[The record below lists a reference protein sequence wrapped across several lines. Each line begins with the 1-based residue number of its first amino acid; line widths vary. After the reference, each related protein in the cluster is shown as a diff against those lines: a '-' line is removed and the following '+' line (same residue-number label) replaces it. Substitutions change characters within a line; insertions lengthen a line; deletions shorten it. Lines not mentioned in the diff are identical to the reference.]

1 MKALW
6 VDSNGVL
13 NARAGTYINDSIAEA
28 IELSANEGRLVTFY
42 ACWGVTV
49 NVRADSNAELILRD
63 WERAADEKIPKN
75 IGPYP
80 TPDLSREERKSDMRI
95 NAANLNDWRTREVAR
110 KAENRAKREAFE
122 TKFASVP
129 IELIDT
135 AWWDELH
142 NMATDDSDKE
152 LLAIAGLWAR
162 LMQLKIANGEK
173 LEEVAWTTLVE
184 ACMNRDARDVAKD
197 AVAALSL
204 CWKYGEQLERLW
216 STSQTRKGV
225 AR

>member
-1 MKALW
+1 MWSSNAVDPSLNSNFSRLRGTSGTKSTAVSWTKQNVTRAEWILRKRAFCLNQVDRQAQKGAKTMKALW

-135 AWWDELH
+135 AWW
-142 NMATDDSDKE
+142 
-152 LLAIAGLWAR
+152 G
-162 LMQLKIANGEK
+162 G
-173 LEEVAWTTLVE
+173 
-184 ACMNRDARDVAKD
+184 
-197 AVAALSL
+197 
-204 CWKYGEQLERLW
+204 
-216 STSQTRKGV
+216 
-225 AR
+225 